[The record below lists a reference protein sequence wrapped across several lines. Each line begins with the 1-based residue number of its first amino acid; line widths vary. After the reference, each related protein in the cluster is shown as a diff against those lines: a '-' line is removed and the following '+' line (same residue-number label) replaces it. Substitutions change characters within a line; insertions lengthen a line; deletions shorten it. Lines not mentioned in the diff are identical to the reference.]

1 MSNKNSSLNNIKEM
15 INRLDKL
22 KRILIPEISSKFEDA
37 FVEREQLIANWRT
50 QCNHIFYKCVLKG
63 DSPSVTDE
71 VEYYECPICGFR
83 INWNE
88 DIQYVDTVY
97 RFNNTPYEF
106 PKIQNAKNEHWVKQI
121 ENLDNKIKALED
133 EYSSLEQEYEDLD
146 EELKQ
151 ISFCIDEYFGYY
163 QCKDTNDCPRNK
175 FQEFQD

>member
-1 MSNKNSSLNNIKEM
+1 MEVKYVRNPGFYYDLYRTM
-15 INRLDKL
+15 IMKMNHRAKWLDK
-22 KRILIPEISSKFEDA
+22 IVNTGQES
-37 FVEREQLIANWRT
+37 
-50 QCNHIFYKCVLKG
+50 
-63 DSPSVTDE
+63 
-71 VEYYECPICGFR
+71 
-83 INWNE
+83 E

-106 PKIQNAKNEHWVKQI
+106 PKIQNAKNEHWFKQI